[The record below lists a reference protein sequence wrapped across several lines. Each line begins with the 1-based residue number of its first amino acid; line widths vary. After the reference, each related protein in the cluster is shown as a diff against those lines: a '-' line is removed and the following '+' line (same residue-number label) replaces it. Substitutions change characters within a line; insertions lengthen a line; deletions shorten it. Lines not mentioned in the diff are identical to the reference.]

1 MSKRFNFFL
10 RKYIVLI
17 VLLAPLTVSSQVFIG
32 GAISPNFSTSGAL
45 ISNPINL
52 SFEYEYKGL
61 SILVSANTSTVK
73 AGVVFGNS
81 LQFSCLYVQEL
92 NKEVINRVEL
102 GLRYRF
108 ILKDNSF
115 IEIGAYVQTNVD
127 KSPVFYYCPFSI
139 GYKKRL

>member
-1 MSKRFNFFL
+1 MSKRFNFFWE
-10 RKYIVLI
+10 YIVLI
-17 VLLAPLTVSSQVFIG
+17 VLFSPLPASSQVFVG

-45 ISNPINL
+45 VSNPINL

-61 SILVSANTSTVK
+61 SVLVSANTSTVK
-73 AGVVFGNS
+73 AGLVFGNS

-92 NKEVINRVEL
+92 NKEVLNRVEL

-108 ILKDNSF
+108 ILKDKSF
-115 IEIGAYVQTNVD
+115 IEIGANIQTNVD